1 VSGQAR
7 IIVAVGGGG
16 FQMPPD
22 DGRIDQFLVS
32 LAREHAGSSR
42 PRVAFIPTAAADD
55 DWAVAR
61 FYAAYARDAEP
72 SHLALFSRTIE
83 DVHSYLLDQDL
94 VFIAG
99 GNTVN
104 MLAIWR
110 RHGVDQALLA
120 ALEAGVVMTGMSAGG
135 TCWFE
140 GFTTDSFGPTLRPV
154 RDGLGV
160 LAGSFVPHYHGEPQR
175 RPLFHRLVADG
186 TLPRGYGV
194 DDGAALVFH
203 DRVLAEVVTSGPEAS
218 AYRVDVVDGEAREER
233 LPARELPPP
242 S

>member
-1 VSGQAR
+1 MTDER
-7 IIVAVGGGG
+7 RIVAIGGGG

-22 DGRIDQFLVS
+22 DGRIDAYLLS
-32 LAREHAGSSR
+32 LARERSGRDR

-55 DWAVAR
+55 NWSVAR
-61 FYAAYARDAEP
+61 FYGTYAREAAA
-72 SHLALFSRTIE
+72 SHLALFWRTIE
-83 DVHSYLLDQDL
+83 DVDAFLLDQDL

-110 RHGVDQALLA
+110 QHGVDRALLA
-120 ALEAGVVMTGMSAGG
+120 AWEAGVVMSGMSAGG

-160 LAGSFVPHYHGEPQR
+160 LSGSFVPHYHGEPQR
-175 RPLFHRLVADG
+175 RPLFHRLVAKG
-186 TLPRGYGV
+186 TLPAGFGV
-194 DDGAALVFH
+194 DDGVALVFEGTE
-203 DRVLAEVVTSGPEAS
+203 LAAVVTTRSDAGAF
-218 AYRVDVVDGEAREER
+218 RVDIVDGEPREER
-233 LPARELPPP
+233 LDARELPG
-242 S
+242 

>member
-1 VSGQAR
+1 VAETR
-7 IIVAVGGGG
+7 RIVAIGGGG

-22 DGRIDQFLVS
+22 DGRLDAFLLA
-32 LAREHAGSSR
+32 LARERSARER
-42 PRVAFIPTAAADD
+42 PRIAFIPTAAADD
-55 DWAVAR
+55 NWSIAR
-61 FYAAYARDAEP
+61 FYGTYARDAGA
-72 SHLALFSRTIE
+72 SHLSLFWRTVE
-83 DVHSYLLDQDL
+83 DVESYLLEQDL

-110 RHGVDQALLA
+110 QHGVDRALLA
-120 ALEAGVVMTGMSAGG
+120 AWEAGVVMTGMSAGG

-160 LAGSFVPHYHGEPQR
+160 LAGSFVPHYHAEPQR

-186 TLPRGYGV
+186 TLPAGYGV
-194 DDGAALVFH
+194 DDGVALVFH
-203 DRVLAEVVTSGPEAS
+203 GEELAEVVTTSPDRGAW
-218 AYRVDVVDGEAREER
+218 RIGVVDGEAREER
-233 LPARELPPP
+233 LPARELPEAG
-242 S
+242 

>member
-1 VSGQAR
+1 MSNPTR
-7 IIVAVGGGG
+7 TIVAIGGGG

-22 DGRIDQFLVS
+22 DGRIDEFLLS
-32 LAREHAGSSR
+32 TARARSGRER
-42 PRVAFIPTAAADD
+42 PRIAFIPTAAADD

-61 FYAAYARDAEP
+61 FYGTYARHADS
-72 SHLALFSRTIE
+72 SHLALFWRTIE
-83 DVHSYLLDQDL
+83 DVDSYLLDQDL

-110 RHGVDQALLA
+110 QHGVDRALVA
-120 ALEAGVVMTGMSAGG
+120 ALEAGVVMSGMSAGG

-160 LAGSFVPHYHGEPQR
+160 LEGSFVPHYHGEPQR
-175 RPLFHRLVADG
+175 RPIFHGLVAAG
-186 TLPRGYGV
+186 TLPPGYGV

-203 DRVLAEVVTSGPEAS
+203 DGQLAEVVTTSPDRGAWH
-218 AYRVDVVDGEAREER
+218 VDVVDGEARERR
-233 LPARELPPP
+233 LDARQL
-242 S
+242 SG